1 MKVLFPF
8 EKAIHFFRSF
18 NYFTLSEN
26 IPSLGFAN
34 MVSGFFFMSKFKLA
48 FIVLMGVWPLQRKG
62 RSFVSEFSFCLQKG
76 KYLHEFKE
84 IFLFDC
90 LE

>member
-48 FIVLMGVWPLQRKG
+48 FIVLMGVWPLHRS
-62 RSFVSEFSFCLQKG
+62 SFVRRVSFERGDVEFFTPTQRDFSL
-76 KYLHEFKE
+76 
-84 IFLFDC
+84 
-90 LE
+90 